1 MSSKYFVCLCMYN
14 TEQWHKKTYKE
25 SKITAEKYSKN
36 KTHTLWVY
44 RKFTDGYYAIWVKM
58 IDLQNHLH
66 HQNLCHTAM
75 KKTKSYCSTRKP
87 TEEQVK
93 KYKRKMSKWTND
105 DKSVYICEDI
115 AYKIIRYT
123 NLSVIEADESR
134 KNLGF
139 TNNQSIIKIFAKEN
153 MVRQYHILKLLFR
166 VERKNLEKKN

>member
-1 MSSKYFVCLCMYN
+1 
-14 TEQWHKKTYKE
+14 
-25 SKITAEKYSKN
+25 
-36 KTHTLWVY
+36 
-44 RKFTDGYYAIWVKM
+44 
-58 IDLQNHLH
+58 
-66 HQNLCHTAM
+66 
-75 KKTKSYCSTRKP
+75 
-87 TEEQVK
+87 
-93 KYKRKMSKWTND
+93 MSKWTSD

-166 VERKNLEKKN
+166 VEKKNLEKKILNYISSISKPLKHIRYLI